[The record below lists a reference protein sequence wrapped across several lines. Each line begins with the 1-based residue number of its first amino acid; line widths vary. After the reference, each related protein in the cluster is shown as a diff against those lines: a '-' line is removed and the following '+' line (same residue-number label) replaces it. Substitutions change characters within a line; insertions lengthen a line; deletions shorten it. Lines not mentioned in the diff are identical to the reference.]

1 MHADSTL
8 SGMEPVTSDVNAY
21 PDVARLRT
29 AGWTVAAIADAI
41 GASEREVYR
50 WARGVEP
57 IRVYRRLLARLPDD
71 PPRA

>member
-1 MHADSTL
+1 
-8 SGMEPVTSDVNAY
+8 MEPVPPDANAY
-21 PDVARLRT
+21 PDIARLRT
-29 AGWTVAAIADAI
+29 AGWTVAAMADAI

-57 IRVYRRLLARLPDD
+57 ILVYRRLLALLPDD